1 MASRENV
8 LKRRPVLLVFLFDQ
22 VGPIEE
28 RPNIVQYI
36 AEFDDLLNRIRDWC
50 IRMVY

>member
-22 VGPIEE
+22 VGPIEQSE
-28 RPNIVQYI
+28 HRPVH
-36 AEFDDLLNRIRDWC
+36 RGIRRS
-50 IRMVY
+50 IKSH